1 MKRGNRT
8 SGYQMSLNIG
18 LFKVFSYFFE
28 AALKILLDLDGTDQ
42 ILV

>member
-1 MKRGNRT
+1 MKRGNGT

-18 LFKVFSYFFE
+18 LFKGFSYFFE